1 MFIVGVVIGPA
12 LAIIA
17 GDSFFNPGQMAVR
30 WRVLTVGLIMLV
42 IAVVPFFTAELKAGL
57 LIGFPLGLLL
67 AATPMAL
74 PPDTAPQSS
83 APSKNIPYSQQH
95 ARTPS

>member
-1 MFIVGVVIGPA
+1 MFIAGVVVGPA

-17 GDSFFNPGQMAVR
+17 GDFLFHSSQMTVR
-30 WRVLTVGLIMLV
+30 WRVVAVGLIMLV

-67 AATPMAL
+67 ASTPMAL
-74 PPDTAPQSS
+74 RPDERPESS
-83 APSKNIPYSQQH
+83 TSS
-95 ARTPS
+95 S

>member
-1 MFIVGVVIGPA
+1 MFIAGVVIGPA

-17 GDSFFNPGQMAVR
+17 GDFLFHSTLTSVR
-30 WRVLTVGLIMLV
+30 WRLLAVGLIMLV
-42 IAVVPFFTAELKAGL
+42 IAVVPFFAVELKAGL

-74 PPDTAPQSS
+74 RPDERSESPTSS
-83 APSKNIPYSQQH
+83 S
-95 ARTPS
+95 

>member
-1 MFIVGVVIGPA
+1 MFIAGVVVGPA

-17 GDSFFNPGQMAVR
+17 GDFLFQSKRMTVR
-30 WRVLTVGLIMLV
+30 WRVVAVGLIMLV

-67 AATPMAL
+67 AATPMAFR
-74 PPDTAPQSS
+74 PDEHSESPTSS
-83 APSKNIPYSQQH
+83 S
-95 ARTPS
+95 